1 MATTQYIAD
10 DVDSLIKQAQ
20 RRDGD
25 SEEMEFPAR
34 AEVIRRALESYV
46 DA

>member
-20 RRDGD
+20 KQDGD
-25 SEEMEFPAR
+25 TEQMEFPTR
-34 AEVIRRALESYV
+34 AEVIRRALDDYV
-46 DA
+46 DS